1 MFHVK
6 HWIMNQK
13 SETGKTGEDLA
24 CEYLKDKG
32 YKILLRNYRQKWGEI
47 DIIAKDPKGVLVF
60 VEVKTMRQ
68 WFDKAHHELPNKIA
82 ELKPEDNMT
91 ASKLR
96 KVKRTAS
103 LFAGSNEDLVGET
116 GWRVDLVAITMFH
129 DKHCEINHYEN
140 V

>member
-1 MFHVK
+1 MY
-6 HWIMNQK
+6 NK
-13 SETGKTGEDLA
+13 SEIGKIGEDLA

-32 YKILLRNYRQKWGEI
+32 YKIINRNYRQKWGEI
-47 DIIAKDPKGVLVF
+47 DIIAKDPIGITVF
-60 VEVKTMRQ
+60 IEVKTMRQ
-68 WFDKAHHELPNKIA
+68 LPDKVA

-91 ASKLR
+91 TAKIK

-103 LFAGSNEDLVGET
+103 LFAGANEELVGEF

-129 DKHCEINHYEN
+129 GKHCEINHYEN